1 MFPKKGKFFPGS
13 ARTARHGLNYASV
26 IAAGLRKELG
36 DTHQAIKTVVRW
48 TGANERTVKNWLAGT
63 YGPNGEHLIDLLRN
77 SDEVL
82 DAFLSLAGREQ
93 VIAAKKLV
101 AARDAFAAALVEVD
115 TFMNGAQA
123 ARLEKPT

>member
-1 MFPKKGKFFPGS
+1 MFPKKGKVFPGS
-13 ARTARHGLNYASV
+13 ARTVRHGLNYASV

-36 DTHQAIKTVVRW
+36 NTHQAIKTVMKW

-63 YGPNGEHLIDLLRN
+63 YGPNGEHLIGLLRN

-93 VIAAKKLV
+93 VVAAKKLV
-101 AARDAFAAALVEVD
+101 AARDAFAAALEEID
-115 TFMNGAQA
+115 TFINGTGR
-123 ARLEKPT
+123 AR

>member
-1 MFPKKGKFFPGS
+1 
-13 ARTARHGLNYASV
+13 
-26 IAAGLRKELG
+26 
-36 DTHQAIKTVVRW
+36 VRW

-93 VIAAKKLV
+93 VIAAMKLV
-101 AARDAFAAALVEVD
+101 AARDAFAAALEEVD
-115 TFMNGAQA
+115 TFINGAG
-123 ARLEKPT
+123 RSVEKSPETLGCRHEGEG

>member
-1 MFPKKGKFFPGS
+1 
-13 ARTARHGLNYASV
+13 
-26 IAAGLRKELG
+26 
-36 DTHQAIKTVVRW
+36 
-48 TGANERTVKNWLAGT
+48 
-63 YGPNGEHLIDLLRN
+63 
-77 SDEVL
+77 
-82 DAFLSLAGREQ
+82 LAGREQ